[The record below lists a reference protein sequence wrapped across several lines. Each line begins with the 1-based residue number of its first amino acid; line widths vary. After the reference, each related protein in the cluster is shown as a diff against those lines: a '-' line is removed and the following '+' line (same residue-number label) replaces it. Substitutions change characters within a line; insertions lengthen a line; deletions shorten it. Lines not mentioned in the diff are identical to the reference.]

1 MNVVWNV
8 FFGSIAADSCFLPAE
23 FGSDMN
29 IQLPTK
35 TPSAIICQTV
45 CQNIAGCQFFSY
57 KISTQDC
64 WPKFGQGTA
73 QASTDFVSGPYRCTE
88 PQGLPNT
95 NSKHWDFAAKK
106 MNYQLLPRP
115 ISTFEYNQKQTDGQW
130 SI

>member
-1 MNVVWNV
+1 MLFEMC
-8 FFGSIAADSCFLPAE
+8 FFCSIAAESCFLPAE

-64 WPKFGQGTA
+64 WLKFGQGTA

-88 PQGLPNT
+88 PQGLPPHT
-95 NSKHWDFAAKK
+95 NSKNRDFGT
-106 MNYQLLPRP
+106 
-115 ISTFEYNQKQTDGQW
+115 SEYNQKIIDGQR
-130 SI
+130 SIKKK